1 MRAIDVSCRF
11 LLEPGSG
18 VLGPQGVI
26 VQLVAGRHVQQDTGM
41 SDPIPEKTPVE
52 KMREVNSKLKE
63 MEHYSRNNIEKLS
76 ASWLLLD
83 EELKEKGFAERV
95 NDLLSTQNTFQ
106 DRVTELSTDLEAEC
120 VRLEQDKA

>member
-1 MRAIDVSCRF
+1 
-11 LLEPGSG
+11 
-18 VLGPQGVI
+18 
-26 VQLVAGRHVQQDTGM
+26 
-41 SDPIPEKTPVE
+41 
-52 KMREVNSKLKE
+52 MREVNSQLKE
-63 MEHYSRNNIEKLS
+63 MEHYSRHNIEKLS

-83 EELKEKGFAERV
+83 EELKEKAFADRV